1 MNKGNHDNNKTS
13 IGEIK
18 EIVSNREFSKLFKGA
33 TNNTYIQFFRYLF
46 VGGMAA
52 VVDFAASSL
61 VFFFLFGERLGAVFA
76 PVPWFTW
83 AVLSNG
89 AGFVLGLIFNYILS
103 TCFVFQNSNVKNKL
117 LEFLSFA
124 AIGLV
129 GLFITFGVTW
139 VIELLLGD
147 KTSLFQLIGKIA
159 ATAVSFLWNFFARKI
174 LLYRQ
179 K

>member
-1 MNKGNHDNNKTS
+1 MNKGDHDNNFTS
-13 IGEIK
+13 VDEIK
-18 EIVSNREFSKLFKGA
+18 AIISNKEFSKLFKGA

-46 VGGMAA
+46 VGSMAA
-52 VVDFAASSL
+52 VVDFTASSF
-61 VFFFLFGERLGAVFA
+61 VFFFLFNERLGAVFQ
-76 PVPWFTW
+76 PIPWLTW

-89 AGFVLGLIFNYILS
+89 AGFILGLTVNYILS
-103 TCFVFQNSNVKNKL
+103 TCFVFQNSNVKNKF

-139 VIELLLGD
+139 VIELMLGG
-147 KTSLFQLIGKIA
+147 KTSFFQLIGKIA
-159 ATAVSFLWNFFARKI
+159 ATASSFIWNFFARKL

>member
-1 MNKGNHDNNKTS
+1 MNKSNHDNNNSS

-18 EIVSNREFSKLFKGA
+18 EIFSRREFSRLFKGA

-52 VVDFAASSL
+52 VVDFATSSL
-61 VFFFLFGERLGAVFA
+61 VFFFVFGERLGAVFQ
-76 PVPWFTW
+76 PIPWLTW

-103 TCFVFQNSNVKNKL
+103 TCFVFQSSNVKNRF

-139 VIELLLGD
+139 GIELLLGD
-147 KTSLFQLIGKIA
+147 KTSLFQLIAKIVS
-159 ATAVSFLWNFFARKI
+159 TAVSFLWNFFARKI

>member
-1 MNKGNHDNNKTS
+1 MNKNDHDNNITS
-13 IGEIK
+13 IDEIK
-18 EIVSNREFSKLFKGA
+18 SIISNKKFAKLFKGA
-33 TNNTYIQFFRYLF
+33 TNNIYIQFFRYLF

-61 VFFFLFGERLGAVFA
+61 VFFFLFNERLGAVFQ
-76 PVPWFTW
+76 PIPWLTW

-89 AGFVLGLIFNYILS
+89 AGFILGLIVNYILS
-103 TCFVFQNSNVKNKL
+103 TCFVFQNSNVKNKF

-139 VIELLLGD
+139 IIELTIGD
-147 KTSLFQLIGKIA
+147 KTSLFQLIGKIT

>member
-1 MNKGNHDNNKTS
+1 MNQSNNDTTS
-13 IGEIK
+13 VGEIK
-18 EIVSNREFSKLFKGA
+18 EIISKKEFSRLFKGA

-61 VFFFLFGERLGAVFA
+61 VFFFLFGQRLGPVFE
-76 PVPWFTW
+76 PVPWLTW

-89 AGFVLGLIFNYILS
+89 AGFVLGLIFNYVLS

-147 KTSLFQLIGKIA
+147 KTSLFQLIGKIT